1 MMLKLKYSIILI
13 FAMSLVMSSCEKE
26 DPEIPNEEE
35 LITTVNYYLT
45 ADNGNSTMTLSFKD
59 LDGDGGNEAEITG
72 GVLEAN
78 TVYSGRIELLNE
90 AETPIENITEEVD
103 EEGTL
108 HQFFFQPTIP
118 DLSIKYSD
126 VDNNGNPIGIKSELS
141 TGTTANGTLTIILRH
156 EPNKTASG
164 VANGDIGNA
173 GGETDIQV
181 TFPIDVQ

>member
-1 MMLKLKYSIILI
+1 MMIKLKISLLLIIV
-13 FAMSLVMSSCEKE
+13 MSFVMSSCEKE

-35 LITTVNYYLT
+35 LITTFNYYLT
-45 ADNGNSTMTLSFKD
+45 AANGNSTIVLSFKD
-59 LDGDGGNEAEITG
+59 LDGDGGNEAEIIG

-78 TVYSGRIELLNE
+78 MIYSGRIELLNE
-90 AETPIENITEEVD
+90 AETPNEDITSEVD
-103 EEGTL
+103 EEGTV
-108 HQFFFQPTIP
+108 HQFFFQTTIP

-126 VDNNGNPIGIKSELS
+126 VDNEGNPIGITSELS
-141 TGTTANGTLTIILRH
+141 TGTTANGTLTILLRH